1 MKNKITLLVASLLL
15 CIGVFAQA
23 PQKINYQAVARDIS
37 GVPMISS
44 PLTVI
49 FDVRSGSSS
58 GTVVYSETHTPTTN
72 QFGLFTSAIGGGTA
86 NAPFTTASFAGINW
100 GSNMYF
106 LQVTVNGDVMP
117 STQLLSVPYALHANT
132 ASSGTPG
139 VDGLNCWDLNGN
151 GVQDAAED
159 INGDLSWDALDCKG
173 DSGVAG
179 ANGTNGIGIN
189 WLGTLTNNPVL
200 PGLNDAYY
208 NSVNGISYIWDGSAW
223 QTLAQDGSSTGLTAG
238 TGIDITTGTISNTGD
253 LDSTNELITS
263 AILNGTTLE
272 ITEDGVLHTVS
283 LASLAG
289 ADNWGSDTVNI
300 SGTNISG
307 SGTVANPLMV
317 IDNDTSK
324 TNELQT
330 LAFNSSDSN
339 IIEITNGNGISLSSN
354 TPSTNQ
360 VLTWDG
366 ANWVAQ
372 NPGSGADNWGS
383 QVVQTSGANITG
395 DGTIGA
401 PLTVTEVDGSV
412 TNEIQDLSNSGNTIN
427 ITGGTGAD
435 ISAVAPSTGDY
446 LYWNGL
452 NWVSQPVPA
461 GSDNQDL
468 TLTGNSLSVTNDPTP
483 VDLSPYLDN
492 TDAQTLN
499 YVSASQSLSI
509 SNGNAVTLVVD
520 DADANPT
527 NEIQQLSFTTPNL
540 SISGTGGNTV
550 DLSTLIS
557 NDGDWNINGVHIE
570 NANSGNVGI
579 GPMHTSIGGP
589 GYFLSSGKALT
600 IATANNYSTT
610 PPAALELVGTS
621 ATGTDIMG
629 RVAFGYV
636 VNAPTL
642 PTYLGGI
649 EMDKIGDMMFSTN
662 GANERL
668 RINSSGNVGI
678 GTSTP
683 FSTFDVNGLIT
694 MRTGATNGYIP
705 VSNNNGTM
713 TWTNPLTI
721 TTADDGD
728 WIRYFNGT
736 YNYLLNDNTHYTR
749 VLSPSTTS
757 AFLYSNNNIFEIYA
771 SGGDRA
777 MIVDATYMELG
788 DVDGG
793 QFGNK
798 LIIDPEFNGNFQF
811 LGGNVGIGTASPLF
825 PLEVNTSTEDRN
837 VYIINSTTSAGGKYG
852 VYSGASGGGTG
863 DNNGGWFDAS
873 GNATGINTGV
883 GGQALGTAGENRAV
897 YGSAINGTTNWAG
910 YFDQGDVYI
919 ANSLGIGTT
928 TPGAGLEVVSGGAV
942 NASSDG
948 LFNVGANNTSHLT
961 MDGNEIQGR
970 SSTGTSTLYLN
981 YWGSDV
987 LMAYQDGSEV
997 AVGGNSSSSVKL
1009 YSLTSTNTYA
1019 MYGNNSQATGGY
1031 GMRAYATSSSGNT
1044 WGIYAATAGTSTNTT
1059 YGVYGL
1065 ANASGTNW
1073 AIYSSGNSWAAG
1085 GTWGASDERLKKNIS
1100 SFDGALDKI
1109 AQLPIKTYYFDTKKH
1124 PTMGFSNRKQYGIM
1138 AQDLEGVFPEMVL
1151 TSKHNIPAEDGEITD
1166 EMLEIKAVN
1175 YDQLIPVLIKG
1186 MQEQQEEIEE
1196 LKKELEELKNNQ

>member
-1 MKNKITLLVASLLL
+1 MIIMKNKITLLVASLLL

-683 FSTFDVNGLIT
+683 ASMLHVMGDITNDNGSEYLSIKQVI
-694 MRTGATNGYIP
+694 GASRIETNNYFEIAPNGGG
-705 VSNNNGTM
+705 VSFGM
-713 TWTNPLTI
+713 
-721 TTADDGD
+721 DDGNAD
-728 WIRYFNGT
+728 FYVQVGIHDGSEG
-736 YNYLLNDNTHYTR
+736 LNKVLTSDATGLASW
-749 VLSPSTTS
+749 VDIAALSPGGAAWAKSG
-757 AFLYSNNNIFEIYA
+757 NNIYPTTL
-771 SGGDRA
+771 S
-777 MIVDATYMELG
+777 
-788 DVDGG
+788 
-793 QFGNK
+793 NH
-798 LIIDPEFNGNFQF
+798 
-811 LGGNVGIGTASPLF
+811 VGIGTATPLF

-837 VYIINSTTSAGGKYG
+837 VYIINSTNSSGGKYG